1 MNAKKTIE
9 IEVFMGYSLLTTA
22 FALPQDGKIIA
33 INPDKEAFEKGLP
46 YIKKA
51 NVENKIEFI
60 HSKALPILDKLLEE
74 YILETSVYPREHE
87 ELWRLRDVSTQQY
100 FGFMTT
106 PLEEG
111 QLLSLLLKLMK
122 AKKAIEIGVFMG
134 YSLLTTALA
143 FPEDGKFN
151 LDVSSFGEMIPI
163 DPDKEAFEKGLPYI
177 RKANV
182 ERKIDFIHSK
192 VLPILDNLLE
202 EGSDEEGAFDF
213 AFVDADKTSYG
224 EYHELL
230 MRLTRAGGFIVYD
243 NTLWFKN
250 GGPHQEKHVF
260 TLWYSLSCILRKDL
274 INCIRSKEE
283 YLTLLDKKSPN
294 VKRIVSSS
302 SGHISWLWKIVDPID
317 ACLAARRSAEALASR
332 YV

>member
-1 MNAKKTIE
+1 M
-9 IEVFMGYSLLTTA
+9 
-22 FALPQDGKIIA
+22 
-33 INPDKEAFEKGLP
+33 
-46 YIKKA
+46 YI
-51 NVENKIEFI
+51 F
-60 HSKALPILDKLLEE
+60 
-74 YILETSVYPREHE
+74 ETSVYPREHE

-134 YSLLTTALA
+134 YSLLTTLA
-143 FPEDGKFN
+143 FPEDGK
-151 LDVSSFGEMIPI
+151 MIPI

-202 EGSDEEGAFDF
+202 DGSDEEGAFDF

-224 EYHELL
+224 VYHERL
-230 MRLTRAGGFIVYD
+230 MRLTRVGGFIVYD
-243 NTLWFKN
+243 NTLW
-250 GGPHQEKHVF
+250 
-260 TLWYSLSCILRKDL
+260 
-274 INCIRSKEE
+274 
-283 YLTLLDKKSPN
+283 
-294 VKRIVSSS
+294 
-302 SGHISWLWKIVDPID
+302 
-317 ACLAARRSAEALASR
+317 
-332 YV
+332 